1 MKAATKDTLDQW
13 AGKSVWSLV
22 CAMELG
28 LISDTAS
35 RNNNEVS
42 FRPISEIASKSPLR
56 ISPRLR
62 TTPRFRKKRGGG
74 RRRRRAS
81 KSGKMSGKRREMYAN
96 DSTITVD
103 QFWKSCKRKP
113 GRPKKRSADLLSS
126 SIDRRPILADESC
139 RSTRS
144 RSANNNNNNNVL
156 LANGTDAPR
165 AFEPRRVSR
174 DDNGAWKSSTKTVLH
189 EKTNDENTIEN
200 VVTRSKREKGFE
212 SKDSKR
218 DENREST
225 TRFDEIHTL
234 PLMKRIFRESGAV
247 YGIENEREDGR
258 DTDVEKSTVY
268 EAGKKDSVKKVSS
281 YERKKVRA
289 KMLKGNEENQEVRRV
304 TRGSMKIGKDLSVG
318 KLVWGYCAG
327 WWPALIVDA
336 DHVGM
341 LSEEGKLWVY
351 WIGEARISLL
361 NEKTQIEPFSCNL
374 KARLTQNLNVPRIRA
389 IDATMQMLRKKLGST
404 LTKPY
409 FTWIESNF
417 PKNMIEMLDEI
428 KFYPYPVKMQQRLDH
443 LKEKNAKV
451 TERYLLDQKRENQEK
466 KLAEKSKD
474 SPQKVNVDLTL
485 LPLKEQNPGIIA
497 WAKIA
502 GHNWWPAMIIDYRDC
517 CMREPT
523 FGCQWIMWYGDYKLS
538 EVHHQLFLRFDKG
551 MEKMREYINNTKKHI
566 YLVGVLQAS
575 KVISFISLL

>member
-1 MKAATKDTLDQW
+1 MNVSTPSVARERERPPCVPRVNTIIPTFPFIRSTPAKHAATSRNAFRGATWIAYPSLILSLSLSPPPSIPFLFSFQPSSTTVFQTRFRSFSSRPSRFHHASSSFAFLCETTGFDERVLLQISEEMKAATKDTLDQW

-81 KSGKMSGKRREMYAN
+81 KSGKMSGKRREMY

-113 GRPKKRSADLLSS
+113 GRPKKRSVDLLSS

-144 RSANNNNNNNVL
+144 RSANNNNNNNNVL

-189 EKTNDENTIEN
+189 EKKTNDENTIEN
-200 VVTRSKREKGFE
+200 VVTRSKRGDGFE

-218 DENREST
+218 DENRES

-247 YGIENEREDGR
+247 YGVGNEREDGR
-258 DTDVEKSTVY
+258 DTNVEKSTVH

-327 WWPALIVDA
+327 WWPGKDFSRYTF
-336 DHVGM
+336 
-341 LSEEGKLWVY
+341 LSNSPCTSFLFAFDRSIGK
-351 WIGEARISLL
+351 I
-361 NEKTQIEPFSCNL
+361 
-374 KARLTQNLNVPRIRA
+374 
-389 IDATMQMLRKKLGST
+389 
-404 LTKPY
+404 
-409 FTWIESNF
+409 
-417 PKNMIEMLDEI
+417 
-428 KFYPYPVKMQQRLDH
+428 
-443 LKEKNAKV
+443 
-451 TERYLLDQKRENQEK
+451 
-466 KLAEKSKD
+466 
-474 SPQKVNVDLTL
+474 
-485 LPLKEQNPGIIA
+485 GIILT
-497 WAKIA
+497 
-502 GHNWWPAMIIDYRDC
+502 D
-517 CMREPT
+517 
-523 FGCQWIMWYGDYKLS
+523 
-538 EVHHQLFLRFDKG
+538 
-551 MEKMREYINNTKKHI
+551 
-566 YLVGVLQAS
+566 
-575 KVISFISLL
+575 

>member
-1 MKAATKDTLDQW
+1 MNECFHAKCGERAREAPVCPACKHNNTDVSIHQVDPGKARRDLEKCLSRRHVDRIPLPNSLSLSLPPPIPFLFSFQPSSTTVFQTRFRSFSSRPSRFHHACFFLLRFLCETTSVSGFNERVLLQISEEMKAATKDTLDQW

-74 RRRRRAS
+74 RRKRRAS

-113 GRPKKRSADLLSS
+113 GRPKKCSADLLSS

-247 YGIENEREDGR
+247 YGVENEREDGR

-281 YERKKVRA
+281 YERKKIRA

-327 WWPALIVDA
+327 WWPGKDFSRYTF
-336 DHVGM
+336 
-341 LSEEGKLWVY
+341 LS
-351 WIGEARISLL
+351 
-361 NEKTQIEPFSCNL
+361 N
-374 KARLTQNLNVPRIRA
+374 
-389 IDATMQMLRKKLGST
+389 
-404 LTKPY
+404 
-409 FTWIESNF
+409 
-417 PKNMIEMLDEI
+417 
-428 KFYPYPVKMQQRLDH
+428 
-443 LKEKNAKV
+443 
-451 TERYLLDQKRENQEK
+451 
-466 KLAEKSKD
+466 
-474 SPQKVNVDLTL
+474 SPCTS
-485 LPLKEQNPGIIA
+485 
-497 WAKIA
+497 
-502 GHNWWPAMIIDYRDC
+502 
-517 CMREPT
+517 
-523 FGCQWIMWYGDYKLS
+523 F
-538 EVHHQLFLRFDKG
+538 LFAFD
-551 MEKMREYINNTKKHI
+551 R
-566 YLVGVLQAS
+566 
-575 KVISFISLL
+575 

>member
-1 MKAATKDTLDQW
+1 MNVSTPSVARERERPPCVPRVNTIIPTFPFIRSTPAKHAATSRNAFRGATWIAYPSLTLSLSLSPPPSIPFLFSFQPSSTTVFQTRFRSFSSRPSRFHHASSSFAFLCETTGFDERVLLQISEEMKAATKDTLDQW

-81 KSGKMSGKRREMYAN
+81 KSGKMSGKRREMY

-113 GRPKKRSADLLSS
+113 GRPKKRSVDLLSS

-144 RSANNNNNNNVL
+144 RSANNNNNNNNVL

-189 EKTNDENTIEN
+189 EKKTNDENTIEN
-200 VVTRSKREKGFE
+200 VVTRSKRGDGFE

-218 DENREST
+218 DENRES

-247 YGIENEREDGR
+247 YGVGNEREDGR
-258 DTDVEKSTVY
+258 DTNVEKSTVH

-327 WWPALIVDA
+327 WWPGKDFSRYTF
-336 DHVGM
+336 
-341 LSEEGKLWVY
+341 LSNSPCTSFLFAFDRSIGK
-351 WIGEARISLL
+351 I
-361 NEKTQIEPFSCNL
+361 
-374 KARLTQNLNVPRIRA
+374 
-389 IDATMQMLRKKLGST
+389 
-404 LTKPY
+404 
-409 FTWIESNF
+409 
-417 PKNMIEMLDEI
+417 
-428 KFYPYPVKMQQRLDH
+428 
-443 LKEKNAKV
+443 
-451 TERYLLDQKRENQEK
+451 
-466 KLAEKSKD
+466 
-474 SPQKVNVDLTL
+474 
-485 LPLKEQNPGIIA
+485 GIILT
-497 WAKIA
+497 
-502 GHNWWPAMIIDYRDC
+502 D
-517 CMREPT
+517 
-523 FGCQWIMWYGDYKLS
+523 
-538 EVHHQLFLRFDKG
+538 
-551 MEKMREYINNTKKHI
+551 
-566 YLVGVLQAS
+566 
-575 KVISFISLL
+575 